1 MHKIHFKIKSPKR
14 TTFTSY
20 QMPFFII
27 TFPPFLLLNPVFN
40 DLISMPTTAP
50 NRKCWKR
57 KWYCYHCKRGAGCC
71 LFRLTAS
78 CENTSLPQSQVAL
91 TYFTVLHF
99 KLTFKRLLV
108 PESCWV
114 ALKIRSSASCRWLRL
129 VPEHLLLTSLTLT
142 ALPWKEWTVPGFLQL
157 CRTWNKLPAQRSW
170 NKQSVHVKI
179 SPSAQL

>member
-20 QMPFFII
+20 QMPFII

-114 ALKIRSSASCRWLRL
+114 ALKIRSSASCCWLRL

-142 ALPWKEWTVPGFLQL
+142 ALPWKERTVPGFLQL